1 MQKPIPLFW
10 NLLPYFKSHLAS
22 NQSYM
27 HMCIIPYHYIPTNLY
42 LTGDLFCFFFS
53 LKIVARTDAD
63 YHLQIKGLSR
73 VGLSPLEIG
82 PMGLYP
88 VGIGPVEL
96 DPVWLGPVGLCPV
109 GLGPIWLDPE
119 GLDIVG
125 LDPVG

>member
-1 MQKPIPLFW
+1 
-10 NLLPYFKSHLAS
+10 
-22 NQSYM
+22 M
-27 HMCIIPYHYIPTNLY
+27 HTCIIPYHYIPTNLY

-88 VGIGPVEL
+88 LEIVPMGLYPVGIGPIGLGPVEL
-96 DPVWLGPVGLCPV
+96 DPV
-109 GLGPIWLDPE
+109 
-119 GLDIVG
+119 
-125 LDPVG
+125 